1 MRFPLLLALA
11 CAGLVAPMAVS
22 AADTA
27 SLTVTFTGLEPKG
40 AVNLVLVN
48 SPEAYGDKAA
58 PVAADRVVVTAG
70 SASRTFEGL
79 APGRY
84 AIKSFHDVN
93 GDGKMATNPFGIPTE
108 PYGFSNNARGAMGP
122 PKWDEAGFVV
132 APGANAHTINLAN

>member
-1 MRFPLLLALA
+1 MRFPLLIALA
-11 CAGLVAPMAVS
+11 CAGLAAPMTAS

-40 AVNLVLVN
+40 VINLVLVN
-48 SPEAYGDKAA
+48 SAEGYGDKAA
-58 PVAADRVVVTAG
+58 PVAMVQLPVNAA

-84 AIKSFHDVN
+84 AVKAFHDVD

-122 PKWDEAGFVV
+122 PKWEDAGFAV
-132 APGANAHTINLAN
+132 APGASTHTISMN